1 MPLGFT
7 FQGDSLSPSSSGPA
21 TSGLGISIQG
31 ITTGGTS
38 TGGASIPQ
46 AVSGSPG
53 ATPDVSGLSSISPTM
68 LLIVGAALV
77 AVLLLKRR

>member
-31 ITTGGTS
+31 ITTGGYS
-38 TGGASIPQ
+38 SGGASIPQ

-53 ATPDVSGLSSISPTM
+53 PTPDVSGLGSISPTT
-68 LLIVGAALV
+68 LLIAG
-77 AVLLLKRR
+77 AVLVLALLLRR